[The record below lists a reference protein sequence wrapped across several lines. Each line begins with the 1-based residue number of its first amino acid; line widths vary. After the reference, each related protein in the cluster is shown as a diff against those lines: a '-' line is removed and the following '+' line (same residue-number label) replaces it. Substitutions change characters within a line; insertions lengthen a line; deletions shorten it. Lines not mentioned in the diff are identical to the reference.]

1 MSLKFDVGSCI
12 RATSKFSECTKC
24 VDICPVSTIELANN
38 IPAFTP
44 AECTNCGGCVGVCP
58 TDAFALDNFSPIDFF
73 FNFLESKGDELS
85 CGVDMPC
92 LSVFGVDELISLA
105 LASEKP
111 LKLNGLSCNCGG
123 DKLRDKIEENIEEA
137 NYILSSFSSKQLTNQ
152 KAKVIEIKED
162 EKELDRRSFFS
173 LKNVVKTKKTFEEN
187 VESDILKEFEV
198 DNDTIQKIKDKNI
211 PDSRKLIYSLFKRV
225 DKPAKYEVLSSNDVG
240 FISQKIVDDSC
251 TNCQMCY
258 RICPS
263 QALSTDAKFSV
274 INFEAMLC
282 LKCNLCHDVC
292 EPDSIK
298 VTEGFNIKEF
308 FEPSKKA
315 LIKFDVRRCDMC
327 GNHFTYIDGESMCHR
342 CKIEESEA
350 LALHGF

>member
-1 MSLKFDVGSCI
+1 MSLKFDISSCI
-12 RATSKFSECTKC
+12 RATSKFSECSKC
-24 VDICPVSTIELANN
+24 LDICPTSTIVFANN

-44 AECTNCGGCVGVCP
+44 ADCTNCGGCVGVCP
-58 TDAFALDNFSPIDFF
+58 TDAFSLSDFSPIDFF
-73 FNFLESKGDELS
+73 FNFLESDSDELS
-85 CGVDMPC
+85 CGVDIPC
-92 LSVFGVDELISLA
+92 LSVFGVDELISFA
-105 LASEKP
+105 LASDKP
-111 LKLNGLSCNCGG
+111 LKLNGKSCNCGG

-137 NYILSSFSSKQLTNQ
+137 NYILSSFSSKQLINQ
-152 KAKVIEIKED
+152 EAEVIEVEKEA
-162 EKELDRRSFFS
+162 KELDRRSLFS

-187 VESDILKEFEV
+187 IESDTLKEFEV
-198 DNDTIQKIKDKNI
+198 DNETIAKIKDKNI

-225 DKPAKYEVLSSNDVG
+225 DKPQKYEVLSSDDVS

-263 QALSTDAKFSV
+263 EALSSDAKFSV

-292 EPDSIK
+292 EPNSIK
-298 VTEGFNIKEF
+298 ITEGFEVKEF
-308 FEPSKKA
+308 FEPSKKT
-315 LIKFDVRRCDMC
+315 LIKFDVKRCDIC
-327 GNHFTYIDGESMCHR
+327 GNHFTYNGGEVMCQR